1 MITFILI
8 LLLVAAVFGVLGAVL
23 KVALILVLSFVLAT
37 SLMLWA
43 GWWWFRNRMQAF
55 QRDLELEARVGA
67 PSTPG
72 RCATRRATIRPS
84 WAAAK
89 ASQRRRRLARR
100 RQPAPSPVVW
110 RRGPGSPALRSRL
123 RILPVVGG

>member
-37 SLMLWA
+37 TVMLWA

-55 QRDLELEARVGA
+55 QRDLELEARRRGAVDARPVRNEADDDRPELGGGA
-67 PSTPG
+67 P
-72 RCATRRATIRPS
+72 I
-84 WAAAK
+84 
-89 ASQRRRRLARR
+89 
-100 RQPAPSPVVW
+100 
-110 RRGPGSPALRSRL
+110 
-123 RILPVVGG
+123 

>member
-37 SLMLWA
+37 TVILWA

-55 QRDLELEARVGA
+55 QRDLEFEA
-67 PSTPG
+67 
-72 RCATRRATIRPS
+72 
-84 WAAAK
+84 
-89 ASQRRRRLARR
+89 RRRRAIDAR
-100 RQPAPSPVVW
+100 PV
-110 RRGPGSPALRSRL
+110 RNEADDDRTELGGGPLS
-123 RILPVVGG
+123 